1 MKRRGQPRK
10 HQPSIPRHIDQ
21 TRLPA
26 GVYWDKSGSGRWYV
40 FEERNGKP
48 KGGTR
53 VIAQGTATLADLYAI
68 MAEETGAAKVGSID
82 DVVNR
87 YKASVA
93 FKALSPRAQHD
104 YAYFLG
110 QATAYKL
117 PNGAL
122 LGSLLVDKLS
132 PPVFARIRDD
142 VGREHPSKANA
153 WLRRLKGAFAWGIQD
168 GCCKTNP
175 CTGVQQAKEVAKH
188 GMPLLSEMRAV
199 QTFALQRA
207 KIPRNEAGHL
217 APYLAPFMEL
227 AYQLRLRSIEVVTLT
242 EANLMR
248 EGILSNRRKGSL
260 DNITR
265 WTPGLRLAVRILKK
279 HRAAIWKGRA
289 TPLTRPLVVS
299 ESGDTL
305 TRNGFSIAW
314 QRMMRAAIDA
324 GVITEAQRFTAH
336 GIKHRGITDSADK
349 KAGGHKTEQMRA
361 RYDHEVPVV
370 DAPRGTSRNGAN
382 SRENIREL
390 RPRGA

>member
-1 MKRRGQPRK
+1 MKRRGAPRK
-10 HQPSIPRHIDQ
+10 HNPSIPGHIDQ

-26 GVYWDKSGSGRWYV
+26 GVYWDPSGQGRWYV

-53 VIAQGTATLADLYAI
+53 TVAQRGATLADLFAI
-68 MAEETGAAKVGSID
+68 MEAASGAARRGTVQY
-82 DVVNR
+82 VVDQ
-87 YKASVA
+87 YQASPA
-93 FKALSPRAQHD
+93 FKALSLRAQDD
-104 YAYFLG
+104 YAYFLK
-110 QATAYKL
+110 QALAYKTQAG
-117 PNGAL
+117 P
-122 LGSLLVDKLS
+122 LGDLLVDKLS
-132 PPVFARIRDD
+132 PPVFARIRDKIAAT
-142 VGREHPSKANA
+142 HPAKANA

-227 AYQLRLRSIEVVTLT
+227 AYQLRLRSIEVLTLT
-242 EANLMR
+242 EANLLR

-279 HRAAIWKGRA
+279 HRASIWEGRA

-305 TRNGFSIAW
+305 TRDGFSVAW
-314 QRMMRAAIDA
+314 QRMMRAAIEA
-324 GVITEAQRFTAH
+324 AVITEEQRFTAH

-361 RYDHEVPVV
+361 RYDHEIPVV

-390 RPRGA
+390 RPRGS